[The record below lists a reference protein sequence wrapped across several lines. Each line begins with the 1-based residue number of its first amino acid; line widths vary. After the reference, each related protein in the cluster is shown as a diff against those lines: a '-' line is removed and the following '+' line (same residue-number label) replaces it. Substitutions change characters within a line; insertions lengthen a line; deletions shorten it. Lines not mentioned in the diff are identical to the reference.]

1 MIIPLDKGYK
11 TGDKKG
17 DKKGHKKGIK
27 EPNEYELSDRI
38 LDTKMTKKRGLR
50 IAFRVR
56 VFFYYRSFSIR
67 MQRNVSP

>member
-1 MIIPLDKGYK
+1 MKIGFVDYSHEERNRI
-11 TGDKKG
+11 
-17 DKKGHKKGIK
+17 
-27 EPNEYELSDRI
+27 LSDRI

-67 MQRNVSP
+67 MQRKVSPSIGVGSVTMKPSFW